1 MQFNEMG
8 SHGNKVPIT
17 HTTSPIV
24 TGASVLAIKYKD
36 GVMMMADT
44 LGSYGS
50 LARYT
55 NVQRLF
61 AMNKNTLIGASG
73 EYSDFQFVKKFLG
86 EMVTEDYCEDDGSE
100 LNAKEVHSVLARI
113 LYNRRSQMNPLWNQ
127 LVVGGVED
135 GKTFLGL
142 VDLYGS
148 SYTENM
154 LATGF
159 GLHLALPILRN
170 KWKEG
175 MEHAEAKELLEECMR
190 VLFYRDCRTI
200 NKFQLSTITAEQT
213 IISEPYSLSTEWSFK
228 RMVNPNDTTI
238 TSSA

>member
-1 MQFNEMG
+1 MTGAQQQQAQQ
-8 SHGNKVPIT
+8 PIT

-24 TGASVLAIKYKD
+24 TGASVLGIKYKD
-36 GVMMMADT
+36 GVMMMSDT

-55 NVQRLF
+55 DVQRLY

-73 EYSDFQFVKKFLG
+73 EYSDFQFIQKFLG
-86 EMVTEDYCEDDGSE
+86 EMVIQDFCEDDGSE
-100 LNAKEVHSVLARI
+100 LDAKEVHSVLARI
-113 LYNRRSQMNPLWNQ
+113 LYNRRSKMDPLWNQ
-127 LVVGGVED
+127 LIVGGVSE
-135 GKTFLGL
+135 GETFMGL

-154 LATGF
+154 LATGY
-159 GLHLALPILRN
+159 GLHMALPIMRN

-175 MEHAEAKELLEECMR
+175 MTEAEATELLEECMR

-200 NKFQLSTITAEQT
+200 NKFQRATITKEKT
-213 IISEPYSLSTEWSFK
+213 TISEPYSLSTEWSYK
-228 RMVNPNDTTI
+228 RFVNPSDT
-238 TSSA
+238 A